1 MSVASLIGEKM
12 FNFAELTEKEFFKV
26 LKDSPNNQ
34 WIYDLIISFNSARVD
49 EFIRTMQKYSDRIL
63 ADKDLKDRVRALELK
78 IRIAALLE
86 LAFHKNKN
94 ERVLTYKDISQNCQ
108 CSPDDI
114 ELLVIKALSL
124 GIIKGHIDEVE
135 NKVVVNWVQP
145 RFLEKEKVQI
155 LYDRVDNWIN
165 KSVKVLGNF
174 QETAH
179 QLLV

>member
-94 ERVLTYKDISQNCQ
+94 ERVLTYKDISPNFQ
-108 CSPDDI
+108 CSADDI

-124 GIIKGHIDEVE
+124 GIKLLLIGFSLDSLRRRK
-135 NKVVVNWVQP
+135 
-145 RFLEKEKVQI
+145 F
-155 LYDRVDNWIN
+155 
-165 KSVKVLGNF
+165 KSFMIELITG
-174 QETAH
+174 
-179 QLLV
+179 

>member
-26 LKDSPNNQ
+26 LKDSPHH

-49 EFIRTMQKYSDRIL
+49 EFIRTMNKYADKIL
-63 ADKDLKDRVRALELK
+63 ADKDLKNRVDYLQTK

-94 ERVLTYKDISQNCQ
+94 ERVLSYKEIIQNCE
-108 CSPDDI
+108 CGVDDI
-114 ELLVIKALSL
+114 EILVIKALSL
-124 GIIKGHIDEVE
+124 GIIKGHIDEVD
-135 NKVVVNWVQP
+135 NKVVINWVQP
-145 RFLEKEKVQI
+145 RFLEREKI
-155 LYDRVDNWIN
+155 EIIYHRVDNWIN
-165 KSVKVLGNF
+165 KSHKVLGSF

-179 QLLV
+179 QLLL